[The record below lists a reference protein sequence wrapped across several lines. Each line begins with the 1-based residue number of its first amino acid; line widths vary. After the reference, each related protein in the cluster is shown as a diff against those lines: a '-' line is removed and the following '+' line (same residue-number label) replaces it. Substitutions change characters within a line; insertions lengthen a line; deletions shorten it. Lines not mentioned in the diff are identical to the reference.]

1 MDGMPHTAQTARRLG
16 NASSELYPIMM
27 PVGGEGGGG
36 PPRRQEPPVG
46 AAGNQAAPPPGVPQY
61 NTMMENSVPLSHLR
75 TEGGGYLGPAAVEEI
90 NSEFLANQARQSQDR
105 SRIPGHL
112 NNNSIQVYDGNGR
125 NQKSSV
131 EGSINADSFISQ
143 SDQQKGTSP
152 VNCRTRTGCE
162 KILLM
167 GGSILLI
174 IIIALAAG
182 MVVLE
187 GRGGLY
193 MNESESCQTR
203 DCVRAAG
210 AILESLDETSE
221 PCDNFVQFACGGW
234 YATHPVP
241 ESMHKWSVLDLLD
254 ETTLYEVKS
263 IMEEPPTEEESL
275 PVMAAR
281 TVYKACIDDNQW
293 SAVGLSP
300 LLYLLDEM
308 GGLPM
313 IEQTWRPKD
322 FRLEEA
328 LAWMRRAGGQTI
340 VALTI
345 SPELTNSSYN
355 AINLMQGLLPIPAGS
370 LINAT
375 LSQRANHISFILKT
389 VEAMLSAKGEVDNT
403 YALQQALMDS
413 DAMWN
418 FTVELAKIS
427 EETKEDPWVDY
438 NPMTVREL
446 SKLTNHPNSS
456 FKIDWLLYFKH
467 LFNGTNTTVTNDD
480 VIVVHDPW
488 YFGNLTTLLNK
499 TTTRT
504 IANYLLYQ
512 VVYSMADETSVTL
525 RDIYR
530 SYETPLWEFGRT
542 SLRPWYDC
550 VTKVRILLPMAIGQM
565 FFKKHSIENVTGDAN
580 KLVEHVTEAFR
591 NMLRSATWMS
601 NETTEKAIRKLDE
614 MVHFVGYP
622 DYLLDDEAM
631 NEHMQGL
638 PEVSDTDHFGNVV
651 ALLRWHGYRS
661 LVKLSSTPSR
671 TRWPTG
677 PLEINAFYSTQTNA
691 IIIPGGI
698 LQPQFFHG
706 GMAALNYGGVGAIIG
721 HEITHGFDNNG
732 RHFDWAGRLAHW
744 WDQKTMD
751 QYVNRSKCFENQY
764 SSYNVSDLLAPFDA
778 VSGSLKINGLQSK
791 GENLADNGGVRAAW
805 TAYKK
810 HIQET
815 GENLVLPGLQ
825 SYNQDQLFFITFG
838 RLWCMQYTP
847 WALKY
852 SLDNDLHPPGHYRI
866 LGSLQNTKE
875 FADTFGCAKG
885 SLMNPEKKCLLW

>member
-1 MDGMPHTAQTARRLG
+1 MDGMHNNSQTARHG
-16 NASSELYPIMM
+16 NASELYPIMT
-27 PVGGEGGGG
+27 PVGG
-36 PPRRQEPPVG
+36 PQRQEPG
-46 AAGNQAAPPPGVPQY
+46 GTAGIQAPPPGLPQY
-61 NTMMENSVPLSHLR
+61 NSMMENSVPLSHLR

-105 SRIPGHL
+105 NRIPGHL
-112 NNNSIQVYDGNGR
+112 NNNIPMYDGNGR
-125 NQKSSV
+125 NHKVSV
-131 EGSINADSFISQ
+131 EGSVNADSFISQ
-143 SDQQKGTSP
+143 NDQQKGTSP
-152 VNCRTRTGCE
+152 VTCRTRTGCE

-182 MVVLE
+182 MIVLE
-187 GRGGLY
+187 GRGYSNIVSGGLY
-193 MNESESCQTR
+193 MNDSGTCQTR

-210 AILESLDETSE
+210 VILESLDETVE
-221 PCDNFVQFACGGW
+221 PCDNFVHFACGGW
-234 YATHPVP
+234 YSTHPVP
-241 ESMHKWSVLDLLD
+241 ESMHKWSILDLLD
-254 ETTLYEVKS
+254 ETTLYELKS
-263 IMEEPPTEEESL
+263 IMEEPPMEEESL

-281 TVYKACIDDNQW
+281 KVYKACIDDNQW

-313 IEQTWRPKD
+313 IEPTWRPEK

-328 LAWMRRAGGQTI
+328 LAWMRQAGGQSI

-345 SPELTNSSYN
+345 SPELTNNSYN
-355 AINLMQGLLPIPAGS
+355 AINLMQGLLPIPSGT

-375 LSQRANHISFILKT
+375 VSQKANHIAFILKT
-389 VEAMLSAKGEVDNT
+389 VEAMLGAKKVVDAE
-403 YALQQALMDS
+403 YVLQQALLDT
-413 DAMWN
+413 DAMWD

-438 NPMTVREL
+438 NPMTVEEL

-456 FKIDWLLYFKH
+456 FKIDWLLYFKR
-467 LFNGTNTTVTNDD
+467 LFNDTNITVTNDD
-480 VIVVHDPW
+480 VIIVHDPW
-488 YFGNLTTLLNK
+488 YFGNLTTLLSK

-504 IANYLLYQ
+504 IANYLMYQ
-512 VVYSMADETSVTL
+512 VVYSMADETSATL

-530 SYETPLWEFGRT
+530 SYESPLWEFGRT

-550 VTKVRILLPMAIGQM
+550 LQ
-565 FFKKHSIENVTGDAN
+565 
-580 KLVEHVTEAFR
+580 

-622 DYLLDDEAM
+622 DYLLEDDAM
-631 NEHMQGL
+631 NEHMNG
-638 PEVSDTDHFGNVV
+638 SNSDHFGNVV

-671 TRWPTG
+671 SRWPTG

-721 HEITHGFDNNG
+721 HEITHGFDNSG

-744 WDQKTMD
+744 WDNQTME
-751 QYVNRSKCFENQY
+751 QYVNRSKCFESQY

-778 VSGSLKINGLQSK
+778 VLGSLKINGLQSK

-805 TAYKK
+805 SAYKK

-815 GENLVLPGLQ
+815 GEDLVLPGLQ

-875 FADTFGCAKG
+875 FAETFGCAKG